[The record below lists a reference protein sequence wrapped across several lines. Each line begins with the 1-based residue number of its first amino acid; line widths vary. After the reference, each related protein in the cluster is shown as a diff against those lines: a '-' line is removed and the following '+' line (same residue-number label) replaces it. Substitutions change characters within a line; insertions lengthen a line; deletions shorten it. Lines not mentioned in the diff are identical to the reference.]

1 MTSSGVNIERELS
14 RLSAGTMRTGEMLE
28 VSRRLMATAKGAQW
42 SHAAGH
48 HARALYARGRLAEA
62 FAMLE
67 DAWQRADRLDD
78 PVAAG
83 RTARIGAI
91 CNFLLYDYLQAEQW
105 CRRELERRRSRLIG
119 DLRYMLADLLA
130 MARVAQGDLAEAR
143 EVLSEWEGAESRHW
157 LLAYHEGDWERSLL
171 LLRKEFDR
179 VRAAG
184 QLFDVAA
191 FGAALGRSAR
201 IGNQRVEAEAILDES
216 LQASL
221 TSPDLPVEL
230 YIRIELAIINSDLGQ
245 FPQARAELQRCK
257 EILDNGE
264 DWRGHRGAFSHTVA
278 LVKAAEHV
286 LKFVSS
292 DGRWHIALHQ
302 RSVLLPEEVV
312 EGFRTAIE
320 IFRRYRAPWEE
331 TAALL
336 YWSQTLFAASQIR
349 ESFEKFEAAFAIFD
363 QIATPQWNARLQT
376 DLFRF
381 ITLDSLAEPITI
393 GDGAGANV
401 FRKEG
406 DYWTVSFRGSMFR
419 LRDTIGMHYISRLL
433 ANPGIVFAVKE
444 LVDNAHQANGKRGAF
459 RNSRAARPNATRT
472 DRVDPDDHE
481 ERKDADRERARLMVT
496 KRIKDV
502 IIRIRRSNPGLA
514 RHLATRIRTGYVCS
528 YVKDAEH
535 PDGWLT

>member
-1 MTSSGVNIERELS
+1 MAGSAFFSSRNRACYADNGLWSSHARISFLSRPAEFVTIGGGNIESELS
-14 RLSAGTMRTGEMLE
+14 RLAAGTMRAGEMLQ
-28 VSRRLMATAKGAQW
+28 VSRRLMATANGAQW

-48 HARALYARGRLAEA
+48 HARALYAQGHLAEA

-78 PVAAG
+78 PLAG
-83 RTARIGAI
+83 AHSARIGAI
-91 CNFLLYDYLQAEQW
+91 CSFLLYDYGQAEQW

-130 MARVAQGDLAEAR
+130 MARVAQGDLPQAR
-143 EVLSEWEGAESRHW
+143 EVLSAWEGAESRHW
-157 LLAYHEGDWERSLL
+157 LLAYHEGDWERCVV

-179 VRAAG
+179 ARAAG

-191 FGAALGRSAR
+191 CGCALGRIAR
-201 IGNQRVEAEAILDES
+201 IGNQRVDAEAILDES

-230 YIRIELAIINSDLGQ
+230 CIRIELAIINSDLGQ

-264 DWRGHRGAFSHTVA
+264 DWRGHRGAFAHTVA

-292 DGRWHIALHQ
+292 DGRWHIAMRQ
-302 RSVLLPEEVV
+302 RSVLLPDEVA
-312 EGFRTAIE
+312 EGFRSAIE
-320 IFRRYRAPWEE
+320 IFRRYHAPWEE

-336 YWSQTLFAASQIR
+336 YWSQALFAASQAR
-349 ESFEKFEAAFAIFD
+349 ESFQKFEDAFAIFD

-376 DLFRF
+376 DVFRF
-381 ITLDSLAEPITI
+381 LTLDSLAEPITI

-406 DYWTVSFRGSMFR
+406 DYWTISFRGSMIR
-419 LRDTIGMHYISRLL
+419 LRDTIGMHYISRLI
-433 ANPGIVFAVKE
+433 ANPGIDFAAQD
-444 LVDNAHQANGKRGAF
+444 LVDIAQRRRGNAPAPDAPVLPGPMGA
-459 RNSRAARPNATRT
+459 RTATARIAKTRPASVR
-472 DRVDPDDHE
+472 D
-481 ERKDADRERARLMVT
+481 
-496 KRIKDV
+496 
-502 IIRIRRSNPGLA
+502 
-514 RHLATRIRTGYVCS
+514 
-528 YVKDAEH
+528 
-535 PDGWLT
+535 